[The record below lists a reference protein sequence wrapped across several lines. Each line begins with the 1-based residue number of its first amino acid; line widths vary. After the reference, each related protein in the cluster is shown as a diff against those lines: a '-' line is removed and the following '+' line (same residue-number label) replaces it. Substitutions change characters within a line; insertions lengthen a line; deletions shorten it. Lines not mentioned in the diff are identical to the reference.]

1 MSPAPWRLRGR
12 MASGLAVLVP
22 LVITVYVL
30 KALFGFTAGILL
42 PVIDPAVDEW
52 PWVLRAA
59 LSTVVLLVGVYLL
72 GELATHVVGRRL
84 LGLGDALL
92 LRVPLVK
99 PIYKTSK
106 QVVAALHG
114 PNTTAFQSVVLI
126 EFPRPGLRSVG
137 FLTSTFNRK
146 DGSVWHSVFVP
157 TTPNPTTGFLQIL
170 PADQVTRTDFTVEE
184 AFKMVMSLGALPPER
199 MVDLL

>member
-1 MSPAPWRLRGR
+1 MGPGLGRVRGR
-12 MASGLAVLVP
+12 MTSGVVVLVP

-42 PVIDPAVDEW
+42 PVIDPAVNEW
-52 PWVLRAA
+52 PWILRAA
-59 LSTVVLLVGVYLL
+59 LSLAVLVAAIYLL
-72 GELATHVVGRRL
+72 GLLATHVVGRRL

-99 PIYKTSK
+99 VIYKTSK

-114 PNTTAFQSVVLI
+114 PNTKAFQSVVLI
-126 EFPRPGLRSVG
+126 EFPRPGLKSVG

-170 PADQVTRTDFTVEE
+170 PASEVTRTDFTVEE
-184 AFKMVMSLGALPPER
+184 AFKMVMSLGALPPDR